1 MSRRVRVLI
10 ADDHAMFADGI
21 RRLLEREYEVLGCV
35 EDGRSLL
42 EQTQAM
48 HPEVVV
54 ADVSMPLLNGIEAA
68 RQLRAADKRLKII
81 LLTMHDDV
89 TFASRAFEA
98 GVSGYLLKHC
108 ASDELLIAMKEVLA
122 GRTYVTPRIAG
133 DLLQVMQRR
142 DGQAKEVQLT
152 VRERE
157 ILQLLAEGK
166 TMKEVAAIL
175 DVSTRTVEFH
185 KYNLME
191 KTGLHTTAELALY
204 AAKHG
209 IVDL

>member
-1 MSRRVRVLI
+1 MSLPRVLI
-10 ADDHAMFADGI
+10 ADDHAMFADGV
-21 RRLLEREYEVLGCV
+21 RRLLEKDYEVVGFA
-35 EDGRSLL
+35 EDGRQLMEETKRL
-42 EQTQAM
+42 R
-48 HPEVVV
+48 PEVVV
-54 ADVSMPLLNGIEAA
+54 ADISMPSLNGIEAA

-81 LLTMHDDV
+81 LLTMHEDV

-108 ASDELLIAMKEVLA
+108 AADELLTAMREVLN

-142 DGQAKEVQLT
+142 DGEAKEVQLT
-152 VRERE
+152 PRERE

-166 TMKEVAAIL
+166 TMKEIAAVL

-191 KTGLHTTAELALY
+191 KTGMHTTAELTLY
-204 AAKHG
+204 AARHG
-209 IVDL
+209 LVGL

>member
-1 MSRRVRVLI
+1 MTRRVRVLI

-21 RRLLEREYEVLGCV
+21 RRLLESEYEVVGSV
-35 EDGRSLL
+35 ADGRSLL
-42 EQTQAM
+42 EQTQTL

-133 DLLQVMQRR
+133 DLLQVMQRH
-142 DGQAKEVQLT
+142 DGQAQEVHLT
-152 VRERE
+152 QRERE